1 MEKNLSELNVKESGR
16 VRKIHSEGM
25 LRRRLLDM
33 GIIPGVTVEVTKIAP
48 LGDPV
53 DIKVKGYH
61 LSLRKEEAAQISIE
75 TG

>member
-1 MEKNLSELNVKESGR
+1 MEKSLSELNIRESGR
-16 VRKIHSEGM
+16 VRKIHGEGM

-53 DIKVKGYH
+53 DIKVKGYQ

-75 TG
+75 TD